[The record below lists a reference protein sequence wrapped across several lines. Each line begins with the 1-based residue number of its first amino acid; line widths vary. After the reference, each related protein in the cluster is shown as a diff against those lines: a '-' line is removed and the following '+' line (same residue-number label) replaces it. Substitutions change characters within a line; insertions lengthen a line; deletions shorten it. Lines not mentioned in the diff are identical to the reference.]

1 MADILVLDDIQDAA
15 NLISKILSK
24 KGHTVH
30 AFTEE
35 DQAIAFAA
43 ENTIDLAIVD
53 IKLKEKCGLEV
64 LYWLKRK
71 TPEMRVVMMTGYPTV
86 ETVREALRLGAE
98 DYLSKPIDR
107 AQLEKLANKPFPAKM
122 LERLHSCTPEIPNI
136 SCYPSLQP
144 ATKF

>member
-1 MADILVLDDIQDAA
+1 MADILVLDDIQDAV

-53 IKLKEKCGLEV
+53 IKLKKKSGLEV

-98 DYLSKPIDR
+98 DYLLKPIDR
-107 AQLEKLANKPFPAKM
+107 TLLEELVNKPFPAKM
-122 LERLHSCTPEIPNI
+122 LERQKSCTSEIPSI
-136 SCYPSLQP
+136 SCYPSL
-144 ATKF
+144 